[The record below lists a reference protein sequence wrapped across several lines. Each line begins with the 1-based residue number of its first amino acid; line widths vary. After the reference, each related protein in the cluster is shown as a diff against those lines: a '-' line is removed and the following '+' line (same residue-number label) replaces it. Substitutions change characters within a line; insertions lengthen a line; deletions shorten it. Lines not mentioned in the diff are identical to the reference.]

1 MVQTIEAFVNRLQ
14 ADGVEA
20 GQAEAEKIRAQAEQ
34 QAQTRLAEAAE
45 EARRIVAQAQADGE
59 TIRERAETELKLA
72 ARDTV
77 VRLQEALSRVLQA
90 VLVDAVRGKLEDED
104 FLGGLIRDVVQR
116 YVEADAAGSGSIAV
130 HVSEEMRQ
138 RLLSGTV
145 AALRPDAPEA
155 KPIDLRGTLAEA
167 GFAYE
172 IAGGTVEVTV
182 DSVVEVLSEMVGTE
196 LRKRVAAAAGQ
207 SS

>member
-45 EARRIVAQAQADGE
+45 EAKRIVAQAQADSE
-59 TIRERAETELKLA
+59 TIRGRAETELKLA

-90 VLVDAVRGKLEDED
+90 VLVDAVRGKLEDAD
-104 FLGGLIRDVVQR
+104 FLGSLIRDVVKR

-130 HVSEEMRQ
+130 RVSEEMRQ

-155 KPIDLRGTLAEA
+155 KQIDLRGTLAEA

-182 DSVVEVLSEMVGTE
+182 DSVVEVLSEMVGAE

-207 SS
+207 AS

>member
-14 ADGVEA
+14 TDGVEA
-20 GQAEAEKIRAQAEQ
+20 GQAEAEKIRVRAEQ
-34 QAQTRLAEAAE
+34 QA
-45 EARRIVAQAQADGE
+45 RRGWRRPPSRRNGSIAQAQAESE
-59 TIRERAETELKLA
+59 TIRVRAETELKLA

-77 VRLQEALSRVLQA
+77 VRLQEALTAPCRPCCLTRCA
-90 VLVDAVRGKLEDED
+90 EKLDDAD

-116 YVEADAAGSGSIAV
+116 YVDADAAGSGPIAV
-130 HVSEEMRQ
+130 NVSEQMRQ

-145 AALRPDAPEA
+145 AAFRPDAPA
-155 KPIDLRGTLAEA
+155 VKSIDLRGTLAEA

-182 DSVVEVLSEMVGTE
+182 DSVVEVLSEMVGSE
-196 LRKRVAAAAGQ
+196 LRKRVAAADQ
-207 SS
+207 

>member
-1 MVQTIEAFVNRLQ
+1 MAQTIEAFVNRLQ

-20 GQAEAEKIRAQAEQ
+20 GQAEAEKVRAQAEQ

-45 EARRIVAQAQADGE
+45 EAKRIVARAQTESE
-59 TIRERAETELKLA
+59 TIRGRAETELKLA

-77 VRLQEALSRVLQA
+77 VRLQEALSRVLQT
-90 VLVDAVRGKLEDED
+90 VLVNAVRGKLEDAD
-104 FLGGLIRDVVQR
+104 FLGGLIRDVVHR

-138 RLLSGTV
+138 HLLSGTV
-145 AALRPDAPEA
+145 DALRPDAPGA
-155 KPIDLRGTLAEA
+155 KHIDLRGTLAEV

-182 DSVVEVLSEMVGTE
+182 DSVVEVLSEMVGAE
-196 LRKRVAAAAGQ
+196 LRKRVAVAAGQ
-207 SS
+207 

>member
-1 MVQTIEAFVNRLQ
+1 MQTIEAFVNRLQ

-20 GQAEAEKIRAQAEQ
+20 GQAQAEKIRAQAEQ

-45 EARRIVAQAQADGE
+45 QAKRIVAQAQAESE
-59 TIRERAETELKLA
+59 TIRARAETELNLA

-77 VRLQEALSRVLQA
+77 VRLQEALSRALQA
-90 VLVDAVRGKLEDED
+90 VLLDAVREKLEDAD

-116 YVEADAAGSGSIAV
+116 YVEADAAGSGPRLV
-130 HVSEEMRQ
+130 QVSAEMRQ

-145 AALRPDAPEA
+145 AAFRQGDSAA
-155 KPIDLRGTLAEA
+155 KSIDLRGTLAEA

-182 DSVVEVLSEMVGTE
+182 DSVVEVLSEMVGAE
-196 LRKRVAAAAGQ
+196 LRKRIAAAAGQ
-207 SS
+207 PS

>member
-20 GQAEAEKIRAQAEQ
+20 GQAEAEKIRVQAEQ
-34 QAQTRLAEAAE
+34 QAQTRLAEATE
-45 EARRIVAQAQADGE
+45 EAKRIVAQAQADGE
-59 TIRERAETELKLA
+59 TIRGRAETELTLA

-77 VRLQEALSRVLQA
+77 VRLQEALSRVLQG
-90 VLVDAVRGKLEDED
+90 VLVDAVRGKLEDAD
-104 FLGGLIRDVVQR
+104 FLGGLIRDVVKR
-116 YVEADAAGSGSIAV
+116 YVEADAAGSSSIAV
-130 HVSEEMRQ
+130 RVSEEMRQ

-145 AALRPDAPEA
+145 AALRPEAPEA
-155 KPIDLRGTLAEA
+155 KQIDLRGTLAEA

-182 DSVVEVLSEMVGTE
+182 DSVVEVLSEMVGAE
-196 LRKRVAAAAGQ
+196 LRKRVAAAAVQ
-207 SS
+207 AS